1 MVLVLLGTQQNEF
14 NRLLKKIEELI
25 EDGTIKEEV
34 MVQAGVTKFESKYMK
49 QFDLI
54 PKNEIEDLKK
64 QASYIITHGGVGSI
78 VSCIKMGKKVI
89 AVPRLAK
96 YGEHVNDHQI
106 QIVEN
111 MQQKGYIEGVIDIK
125 ELKEAIQKID
135 GFTPK
140 KYESNT
146 EKMIN
151 IVSEYIE
158 KN

>member
-1 MVLVLLGTQQNEF
+1 MVLVLLGTQQNQF
-14 NRLLKKIEELI
+14 NRLLEKIEELI

-34 MVQAGVTKFESKYMK
+34 IVQAGVTKFESKHMK

-54 PKNEIEDLKK
+54 SKNEIEDIKK
-64 QASYIITHGGVGSI
+64 ESSYVITHGGVGSI
-78 VSCIKMGKKVI
+78 VSCLKMGKKVI

-106 QIVEN
+106 QIIEN
-111 MQQKGYIEGVIDIK
+111 MEQKGYIKGAIDIEK
-125 ELKEAIQKID
+125 LKDVIKNID
-135 GFTPK
+135 EFTPQ

-151 IVSEYIE
+151 IIAEYIE